1 MSSLT
6 SLGYTATQYA
16 LLSSAYTWP
25 GKVLK
30 GSVGFV
36 IESMAAHEGLMPAY
50 RMFFIGAGLL
60 GIPAI
65 VLFMA
70 LAAQQRAPGPA
81 TSNA

>member
-1 MSSLT
+1 
-6 SLGYTATQYA
+6 
-16 LLSSAYTWP
+16 
-25 GKVLK
+25 
-30 GSVGFV
+30 
-36 IESMAAHEGLMPAY
+36 MAAHEGLMPAY
-50 RMFFIGAGLL
+50 QVFFVGAALL